1 MNTTIY
7 YVRHSGLAN
16 PDRIVPGRIPGYH
29 LNEEGKRKAKSA
41 SEFFKGKPIKHIYT
55 SPLERTYQTAD
66 IISESLPKAKI
77 IHSYEL
83 NEVDS
88 IHWQAYKLEELF
100 TNNYYED
107 FLNNPESTEVP
118 ENMKKLADRMKSF
131 TVILCKKHAG
141 EEIICVSHLYPILAL
156 RLSLEGKPLSM
167 IKNYEVNFGSMIKF
181 EFDEKRQLV
190 KATNIDP

>member
-1 MNTTIY
+1 
-7 YVRHSGLAN
+7 
-16 PDRIVPGRIPGYH
+16 VPGRIPGYH
-29 LNEEGKRKAKSA
+29 LNEEGKRTAKLIA
-41 SEFFKGKPIKHIYT
+41 KFFKGKPIKHIYT

-77 IHSYEL
+77 THSYEL

-88 IHWQAYKLEELF
+88 VHWQAYKLEELF

-107 FLNNPESTEVP
+107 FLNNPESSEVP
-118 ENMKKLADRMKSF
+118 ENMNKLAERMRSF
-131 TVILCKKHAG
+131 SVNLCQKHKG

-167 IKNYEVNFGSMIKF
+167 IKNYEVNFGSMVKF
-181 EFDEKRQLV
+181 EFDEKCKLMQ
-190 KATNIDP
+190 ATNIDP